1 MDPIVEQNDLP
12 ATPPPD
18 IAPAAPEPSDDV
30 EQLLAEFDRANNQGG
45 QQTPVQEDPIADL
58 LRDPADQQRI
68 GELTG
73 ELDGLRGEVHRKA
86 ELEAFDKFSSELQA
100 KLPEHLPPD
109 YSRNALLAAAAQDPN
124 LQAAWGYRGIT
135 PAQRAQA
142 DAEFRQLE
150 QLHAQVLR
158 APDDGRKASALAQI
172 ENAGRTLGLMLNSR
186 EILRRLERDIVNRAS
201 EFKPIDQDATA
212 DRNAVAA
219 AVRDG
224 GGKVTADPPPNLG
237 AMTNN
242 ELREYTRKNFGFV

>member
-1 MDPIVEQNDLP
+1 MDPIVEQSDLP

-109 YSRNALLAAAAQDPN
+109 YSRNALLAAAAQDQLTLN
-124 LQAAWGYRGIT
+124 FVNSSSCT
-135 PAQRAQA
+135 PRCCERQTMVARHRHWLKSKTRA
-142 DAEFRQLE
+142 
-150 QLHAQVLR
+150 
-158 APDDGRKASALAQI
+158 
-172 ENAGRTLGLMLNSR
+172 GLS
-186 EILRRLERDIVNRAS
+186 DS
-201 EFKPIDQDATA
+201 C
-212 DRNAVAA
+212 
-219 AVRDG
+219 
-224 GGKVTADPPPNLG
+224 
-237 AMTNN
+237 
-242 ELREYTRKNFGFV
+242 